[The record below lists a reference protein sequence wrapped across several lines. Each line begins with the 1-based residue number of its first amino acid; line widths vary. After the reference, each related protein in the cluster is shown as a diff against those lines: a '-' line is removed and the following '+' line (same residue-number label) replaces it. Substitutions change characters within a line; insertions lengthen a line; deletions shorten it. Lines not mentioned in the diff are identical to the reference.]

1 MSNLTIKLKDLHEN
15 FHHILIDRII
25 SIVEYKNT
33 YDKRKYSIVNIQVKE
48 TDINTFTQIK
58 TELSKSTIISHI
70 SALRINDNI

>member
-15 FHHILIDRII
+15 FHH
-25 SIVEYKNT
+25 IVEYKNT